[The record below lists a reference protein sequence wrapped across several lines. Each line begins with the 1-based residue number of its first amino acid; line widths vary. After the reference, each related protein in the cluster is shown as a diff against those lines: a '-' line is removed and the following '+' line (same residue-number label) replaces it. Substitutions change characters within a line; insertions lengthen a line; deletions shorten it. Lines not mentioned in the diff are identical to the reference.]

1 MTPLDQAHAA
11 MEAAPDDDAARL
23 KFYERLADGELFLAL
38 EAEAREDRIKPVVFE
53 VEGNRFALVFDSE
66 DRLTDFTERPS
77 PFVAMSGR
85 SIVGMLVGQNI
96 GLAVNPAVAPSA
108 TLLPPEALSWLQ
120 DTLGAGPQEGQGTPT
135 DVHPPKNVPESLIAS
150 LDAKLS
156 TMAGMARVAY
166 LAECVYKEGPR
177 NHVIAFVDAREA
189 AKPAMA
195 RAISEALTFSGL
207 QAASLD
213 ILFLKASDAICAS
226 LARVALRFDLPQV
239 ETPTAR
245 TVSAPGMDPEM
256 PPKLR

>member
-11 MEAAPDDDAARL
+11 MEAAPEDDAARL

-38 EAEAREDRIKPVVFE
+38 EAEAREGRIKPVIFE

-66 DRLTDFTERPS
+66 ARLTEFTERPS
-77 PFVAMSGR
+77 PFVALSGR

-108 TLLPPEALSWLQ
+108 MLLPPEALSWLH
-120 DTLGAGPQEGQGTPT
+120 DTLGGTMQEGQGTPT
-135 DVHPPKNVPESLIAS
+135 DVHPPKDVPESLIAS
-150 LDAKLS
+150 LDAKLA

-177 NHVIAFVDAREA
+177 NHVIAFVDAQEA

-195 RAISEALTFSGL
+195 AAISEALTFSGL
-207 QAASLD
+207 EAASLD
-213 ILFLKASDAICAS
+213 ILFLNASDAICAS
-226 LARVALRFDLPQV
+226 LARVALRFDLPQI
-239 ETPTAR
+239 ETPEAR
-245 TVSAPGMDPEM
+245 TIAAPGMDPDR

>member
-11 MEAAPDDDAARL
+11 MEAAPEDDAARL

-38 EAEAREDRIKPVVFE
+38 EAEAREDRIKPVIFE

-85 SIVGMLVGQNI
+85 AIVGMLVGQNI

-156 TMAGMARVAY
+156 TMAGMARAAY

-177 NHVIAFVDAREA
+177 NHVIAFVDAQEA

-207 QAASLD
+207 EAASLD
-213 ILFLKASDAICAS
+213 ILFLKASDAICAN

-239 ETPTAR
+239 EKPEAR
-245 TVSAPGMDPEM
+245 TVTAPGMDPEN

>member
-23 KFYERLADGELFLAL
+23 KFYERLADGELFMAL
-38 EAEAREDRIKPVVFE
+38 DGEAREDRIKPMIFE
-53 VEGNRFALVFDSE
+53 VEGNRFVLVFDSE
-66 DRLTDFTERPS
+66 DRLTEFTERPS
-77 PFVAMSGR
+77 PFVALSGR
-85 SIVGMLVGQNI
+85 AIVGMLIGQNI
-96 GLAVNPAVAPSA
+96 GLAINPAVAPSA

-120 DTLGAGPQEGQGTPT
+120 DTLGAGPQEAQGTPT
-135 DVHPPKNVPESLIAS
+135 DVHAPKNVPETLITS

-177 NHVIAFVDAREA
+177 NHVIAFVDAQESG
-189 AKPAMA
+189 KPAMA

-207 QAASLD
+207 EAASLD

-239 ETPTAR
+239 VKPEAR
-245 TVSAPGMDPEM
+245 TVTAPGMDPDK

>member
-1 MTPLDQAHAA
+1 MTPLDTAHAT
-11 MEAAPDDDAARL
+11 MEASPDDDAARL
-23 KFYERLADGELFLAL
+23 RFYERLADGELFLAL
-38 EAEAREDRIKPVVFE
+38 EAEARQDRIKPVIFE

-66 DRLTDFTERPS
+66 GRLTDFTERPS

-85 SIVGMLVGQNI
+85 AIVAMLAGRNI

-108 TLLPPEALSWLQ
+108 TLLPPEALSWLH

-135 DVHPPKNVPESLIAS
+135 QVHPPTGVPENLIAS

-156 TMAGMARVAY
+156 TMAGMARAAY
-166 LAECVYKEGPR
+166 LADCVYKEGSR
-177 NHVIAFVDAREA
+177 NHVIAFVDAQAA

-207 QAASLD
+207 EAASLD
-213 ILFLKASDAICAS
+213 ILFLKASDAICSS
-226 LARVALRFDLPQV
+226 LARVGLRFDLPRT
-239 ETPTAR
+239 EAPAAR
-245 TVSAPGMDPEM
+245 TMAAPGMDPDT